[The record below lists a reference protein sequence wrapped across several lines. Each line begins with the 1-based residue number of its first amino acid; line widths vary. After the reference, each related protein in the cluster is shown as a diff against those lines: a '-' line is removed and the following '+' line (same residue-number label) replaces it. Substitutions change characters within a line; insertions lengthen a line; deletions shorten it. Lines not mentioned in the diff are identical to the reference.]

1 MVAFGGKLLLAMYGS
16 HLGASRLSAVWRLS
30 AFWRV
35 RYRRF
40 HCSNGVGECCKLS
53 IAKCELGEK
62 MIVCVEQLG
71 GGMSRSKIKLTQDA
85 YVKYNS

>member
-16 HLGASRLSAVWRLS
+16 HSGASRVSAVWRLS

-40 HCSNGVGECCKLS
+40 HCNCNLCNVSLTVLFVILTKNASFRTYNL
-53 IAKCELGEK
+53 LF
-62 MIVCVEQLG
+62 
-71 GGMSRSKIKLTQDA
+71 SRQCMCRK
-85 YVKYNS
+85 N